1 MEKSYSKL
9 TDKLSTVIAILNRI
23 KIYENNSKNID
34 YKTFYLYVESL
45 VKFFNYII
53 KNSIYEDWSKI
64 EEISNHLD
72 KIIKGLGAKHL
83 PKVKLDRFIQSITE
97 KNY

>member
-34 YKTFYLYVESL
+34 YKAFYLYVESL
-45 VKFFNYII
+45 VKFLITLLKIQFMKIGIRLRRLVII
-53 KNSIYEDWSKI
+53 
-64 EEISNHLD
+64 
-72 KIIKGLGAKHL
+72 
-83 PKVKLDRFIQSITE
+83 
-97 KNY
+97 